1 MTITMYGLLEA
12 VFLLSVGLLFFNE
25 KFRSKFF
32 MSAWNMKY
40 LIIIPIAFVALV
52 YATMGSEGAGSV
64 IPQVVLLAFTI
75 VQALLFSL
83 FQIFIMFWAMGRPD
97 VTWYYP
103 GDTTE
108 LDWSDWIGTDEVKAE
123 GRKMVESL
131 ERWQEYEAAGA
142 TPANGGLLYGPPG
155 TGKSHFA
162 KVVAAR
168 ANMPVCIA
176 ASASLNGPF
185 VAMGMLI
192 VKSLARKIRKNAER
206 YGGCVAFLDE
216 IDAIGLA
223 RGQQGA
229 NGMLGGSGMMMGG
242 GGMGGNG
249 TLQTLLTEMSG
260 ATSGETWT
268 LKLKKRWGLVK
279 TSSKKTW
286 RILWLAATNVDLSL
300 LDPALIRSGR
310 FGTIKLYIGAPNT
323 TSRGELFRYF
333 LRKKT
338 VADGIEYSQLVQ
350 LTRGMTGATIEEIC
364 NGAARSAVY
373 DGRKTVTFE
382 DLWKQIRFEKFG
394 APSPVDLHESA
405 KEPVALHEAGH
416 GAAVV
421 DYSPFG
427 WECSG
432 ATLRP
437 RMDFLAAVFRE
448 KEHEEYTMQN
458 REDMLRSILISLNS
472 RAVEELIC
480 NDQYAGV
487 SSDLNQ
493 AMSLALNMVEIVGM
507 GEKLTSRIAIGGGHH
522 PSDVAEAK
530 RIVNAVYRFAKVYT
544 EGRKDAIVALAKALR
559 EKIDLTG
566 PQVID
571 IVRSHGERPTPEFI
585 APEIDKIIAAMKEE
599 EKAERREMMALAGPH
614 AAHEAVVAEVSAE

>member
-1 MTITMYGLLEA
+1 MTFTTLALLEGA
-12 VFLLSVGLLFFNE
+12 FLLSVGLLFFNN

-32 MSAWNMKY
+32 LTAWNLKY

-52 YATMGSEGAGSV
+52 YATMGSEGASSV

-103 GDTTE
+103 GDTSE
-108 LDWSDWIGTDEVKAE
+108 LGWDDWIGPAELKAE

-131 ERWQEYEAAGA
+131 ERWKEYEAAGA

-192 VKSLARKIRKNAER
+192 VKALARKIRKNAER

-216 IDAIGLA
+216 IDAIGLS
-223 RGQQGA
+223 RGQQGS
-229 NGMLGGSGMMMGG
+229 NGMLGGSGFMMGG

-260 ATSGETWT
+260 ATSGETWS
-268 LKLKKRWGLVK
+268 LKLKKRWGLVR

-286 RILWLAATNVDLSL
+286 RILWLAATNVDLNL

-310 FGTIKLYIGAPNT
+310 FGTIKLYIGAPNNS
-323 TSRGELFRYF
+323 SRGELFRYF
-333 LRKKT
+333 LRKKKL
-338 VADGIEYSQLVQ
+338 VGSVDYSQLIQ

-364 NGAARSAVY
+364 NGAARTAVY
-373 DGRKTVTFE
+373 DGRKEVTFE

-405 KEPVALHEAGH
+405 REPVALHEAGH

-448 KEHEEYTMQN
+448 KEYEEYTMQN

-480 NDQYAGV
+480 HDQYAGV
-487 SSDLNQ
+487 TSDLHQ
-493 AMSLALNMVEIVGM
+493 AMTMALHMVESVGM
-507 GEKLTSRIAIGGGHH
+507 GEKLTARSAIGGGHD
-522 PSDVAEAK
+522 PRDVAEAK
-530 RIVNAVYRFAKVYT
+530 RIVNAVYRFAKRYT
-544 EGRKDAIVALAKALR
+544 EQRTEAIKALAKALQ

-566 PQVID
+566 PQVIE
-571 IVRSHGERPTPEFI
+571 IVRSHGERPTPELI
-585 APEIDKIIAAMKEE
+585 SPEIDKIIAEMKEE
-599 EKAERREMMALAGPH
+599 EKKERKELMALAGPH
-614 AAHEAVVAEVSAE
+614 AAVAEPTEE